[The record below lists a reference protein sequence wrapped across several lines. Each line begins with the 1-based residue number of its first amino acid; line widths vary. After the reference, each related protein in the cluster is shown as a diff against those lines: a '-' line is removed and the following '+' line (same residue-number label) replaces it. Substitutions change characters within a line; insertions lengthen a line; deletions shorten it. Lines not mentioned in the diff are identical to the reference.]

1 MNSWDQEQ
9 IHCSKRTAA
18 HREVSALT
26 KREVYLDHAA
36 TTPIREE
43 ALKAMLPYLQN
54 KYGNPSSLH
63 SPGRE
68 IRAAL
73 IRAREKTA
81 LALGAREE
89 EIFFTSG
96 GTEANNIAIKGTA
109 RRQQEKG
116 HLITSSIEHHAV
128 LDVCKELADEGFE
141 VTFLPVDR
149 YGMVDPD
156 TVKKAI
162 RAKTFLISI
171 MTANNE
177 VGTIEPVAAIGA
189 LARERGIIFHT
200 DAVQAVGQIPIDV
213 REMNIDLLS
222 LSAHKFN
229 GPKGVGA
236 LYARKDIMLE
246 PLCRGGGQER
256 QLRPGTENVAGIIG
270 MSRALELA
278 VGELPEKTGYLQALR
293 DGLIKDLLEMGDVVL
308 NGHPTARLPG
318 NVNVSFN
325 YIEGEA
331 LLLGLDLEGIA
342 ASSGSACTSGS
353 LEPSH
358 VLLAMGMEH
367 EVARGSLRL
376 TLGRGNSD
384 TDVDY
389 LLAVLSPLA
398 ERLRRMSALYP
409 HKN

>member
-1 MNSWDQEQ
+1 MPKRQ
-9 IHCSKRTAA
+9 I
-18 HREVSALT
+18 
-26 KREVYLDHAA
+26 YLDHAA
-36 TTPIREE
+36 TSPLREE
-43 ALKAMLPYLQN
+43 ALEAMLPYLQD

-68 IRAAL
+68 ARAAVAL
-73 IRAREKTA
+73 AREKTA
-81 LALGAREE
+81 LALGAGPD

-109 RRQQEKG
+109 RRQKKKG

-128 LDVCKELADEGFE
+128 LDVCKELADEGFK

-149 YGMVDPD
+149 YGMVDLE
-156 TVKKAI
+156 TIK
-162 RAKTFLISI
+162 RALTPETFLISI

-200 DAVQAVGQIPIDV
+200 DAVQAVGQIPLNV
-213 REMNIDLLS
+213 REMDIDLLS

-236 LYARKDIMLE
+236 LYVRKNIPVA
-246 PLCRGGGQER
+246 PLYRGGGQER
-256 QLRPGTENVAGIIG
+256 KLRPGTENVAGIVG
-270 MSRALELA
+270 LARALELA
-278 VGELPEKTGYLQALR
+278 TEEMPRKIGHLQALR
-293 DGLIKDLLEMGDVVL
+293 DRLIEGLLGMGDVVL
-308 NGHPTARLPG
+308 NGHPSARLPG

-358 VLLAMGMEH
+358 VLLAMGLEH
-367 EVARGSLRL
+367 QIARGSLRL

-384 TDVDY
+384 ADVDY
-389 LLAVLSPLA
+389 LLAVISPLV
-398 ERLRRMSALYP
+398 ERLRKMSALYP
-409 HKN
+409 RQS

>member
-1 MNSWDQEQ
+1 MPKGQ
-9 IHCSKRTAA
+9 I
-18 HREVSALT
+18 
-26 KREVYLDHAA
+26 YLDHAA
-36 TTPIREE
+36 TTPLREE
-43 ALKAMLPYLQN
+43 VLEAMLPYLQGIF
-54 KYGNPSSLH
+54 GNPSSMH
-63 SPGRE
+63 SAGRE
-68 IRAAL
+68 ARSAVAL
-73 IRAREKTA
+73 AREKTA
-81 LALGAREE
+81 LALGAGSE

-109 RRQQEKG
+109 LQQKKKG

-128 LDVCKELADEGFE
+128 FDVCRELAGEGFK

-149 YGMVDPD
+149 CGAVDPESIKQAL
-156 TVKKAI
+156 TPE
-162 RAKTFLISI
+162 TFLISI

-177 VGTIEPVAAIGA
+177 VGTIEPVAAVGA

-200 DAVQAVGQIPIDV
+200 DAVQAVGQIPMDV

-236 LYARKDIMLE
+236 LYVRQNISPA
-246 PLCRGGGQER
+246 PLYRGGGQER
-256 QLRPGTENVAGIIG
+256 GMRPGTENVAGIVG
-270 MSRALELA
+270 LARALELA
-278 VGELPEKTGYLQALR
+278 VEEMPHKSERLRALR
-293 DGLIKDLLEMGDVVL
+293 DRLIAGLLEMGDVVL
-308 NGHPTARLPG
+308 NGHPTSRLPG

-358 VLLAMGMEH
+358 VLLAMGQEQQL
-367 EVARGSLRL
+367 ARGSLRL
-376 TLGRGNSD
+376 TLGLGNSD
-384 TDVDY
+384 ADVES
-389 LLAVLSPLA
+389 LLAVISPLA
-398 ERLRRMSALYP
+398 GRLRRMSALYP
-409 HKN
+409 GQS